1 MEGAAPPRAATDDC
15 DSVIDAD
22 VKPFNKTTTQPEDRR
37 KG

>member
-15 DSVIDAD
+15 DSVIDAG
-22 VKPFNKTTTQPEDRR
+22 KPFNKTTTQPEDRR